1 MSFAESSAAKK
12 ASNTLAFS
20 ASSVYIFPP
29 LGAADQSFLS
39 LPLAISAITE
49 GFPVAPYSHS
59 LAAFPLPNNV
69 LLSYCCS
76 HAGVLAFFFCARVGK
91 RAFRSGGSL
100 SNPLFSQLICFPLTL
115 PITL

>member
-12 ASNTLAFS
+12 ASNTSAFS

-59 LAAFPLPNNV
+59 LAAFPSLIM
-69 LLSYCCS
+69 CCS
-76 HAGVLAFFFCARVGK
+76 
-91 RAFRSGGSL
+91 
-100 SNPLFSQLICFPLTL
+100 LTVAA
-115 PITL
+115 TLGF